1 MFVTICK
8 CGIDYLALLK
18 LFRIMKSNTI
28 LLILFTILLF
38 PQLLLAQP
46 PFSIQLQPVNL
57 SQAPAVQSFAHAE
70 WQGKWL
76 LLGGRTDGLH
86 RRQPFATFAADGN
99 NTRLYVVDITSGQV
113 WQRSLTELPT
123 GLREQL
129 QSSNMEHYQHL
140 DKLYLIGGYAY
151 SASVDDHITFPYL
164 TVANVPALI
173 EAIIQGQPVSA
184 HFQQLEDDRMAVT
197 GGELGRIGDT
207 FYLVGGQLFNGRY
220 NPMGPDHGPGFEQVY
235 TNSISRF
242 RIENTQ
248 GQLAITD
255 YQSWFDE
262 VNLHRRDYN
271 LVPQVFPNGE
281 FGYTAFSGVFQHNQ
295 DLPFLNTVDVVPSG
309 YTVNN
314 EFVQYL
320 SHYHSAKAPLYD
332 SVNNTMH
339 TLFFGGISQF
349 YFDQNGQLVEDTDVP
364 FVRTISCVSR
374 FADGQMQ
381 EVRLPVEM
389 PGLLGAGA
397 AFIPLYNTPMIEN
410 DIINI
415 GSMSAGQP
423 VLIGYIVGGIN
434 STQPNVFWLNGDDLS
449 NASGQILAVYL
460 TKTATTGLNP
470 IKGENP
476 LSLQLAPNPAQ
487 QHVEVKFS
495 SPMKGAAYF
504 YLQDSTGRIIR
515 TFDAQVEEHG
525 QYSTMLELD
534 GLPAG
539 VYYMH
544 LTVGHYTRSQKLMVE
559 K

>member
-1 MFVTICK
+1 
-8 CGIDYLALLK
+8 
-18 LFRIMKSNTI
+18 
-28 LLILFTILLF
+28 
-38 PQLLLAQP
+38 
-46 PFSIQLQPVNL
+46 
-57 SQAPAVQSFAHAE
+57 
-70 WQGKWL
+70 
-76 LLGGRTDGLH
+76 
-86 RRQPFATFAADGN
+86 
-99 NTRLYVVDITSGQV
+99 
-113 WQRSLTELPT
+113 
-123 GLREQL
+123 
-129 QSSNMEHYQHL
+129 
-140 DKLYLIGGYAY
+140 
-151 SASVDDHITFPYL
+151 
-164 TVANVPALI
+164 
-173 EAIIQGQPVSA
+173 
-184 HFQQLEDDRMAVT
+184 
-197 GGELGRIGDT
+197 
-207 FYLVGGQLFNGRY
+207 
-220 NPMGPDHGPGFEQVY
+220 MGPDHGPGFEQVY

>member
-113 WQRSLTELPT
+113 WQRSVTELPT